1 MGTTFDILKQLLDI
15 FVVAFVFY
23 RFLLV
28 SRGTRAIQIFVV
40 LVGFLMLFLVS
51 QEWLMDLVT
60 FRWLL
65 DKLWSVIFLVIVV
78 LYQDDIRRSL
88 TRFRWTDALFK
99 DRGLTPARSLEEL
112 IKAVRQLSSKRVG
125 ALIVLERTGNLETY
139 MAESGIR
146 VDGYVSKGLLFALFL
161 PSHENPTHD
170 GAVILGKD
178 RILSAGVI
186 LPLTNR
192 TDLENWVGTRHRA
205 AIGLT
210 EQVDAVVVVVSEET
224 GRISVAVEGEL
235 RAGLSPDELRQTL
248 AAEIQQSSRPSVMHR
263 LRQLA
268 QRSRGEDK
276 G

>member
-15 FVVAFVFY
+15 FVVAFIIY

-40 LVGFLMLFLVS
+40 LVGFLLLLLIS
-51 QEWLMDLVT
+51 QERVMDLVT

-112 IKAVRQLSSKRVG
+112 IKAVRQLSSKRIG
-125 ALIVLERTGNLETY
+125 ALIVLERSGNLEPY

-178 RILSAGVI
+178 RVLSAGVI

-192 TDLENWVGTRHRA
+192 LDLENWVGTRHRA

-210 EQVDAVVVVVSEET
+210 ERVDAVVVVVSEET

-248 AAEIQQSSRPSVMHR
+248 ASEIQQASRPSVMNR
-263 LRQLA
+263 LRKLA
-268 QRSRGEDK
+268 QRSHGEEQE
-276 G
+276 

>member
-15 FVVAFVFY
+15 FAVAYVIY

-28 SRGTRAIQIFVV
+28 SRGTRAIQVFVAV
-40 LVGFLMLFLVS
+40 VVFLMLLALS
-51 QEWLMDLVT
+51 QERLLDLVT

-88 TRFRWTDALFK
+88 TRFSWTDALFR

-112 IKAVRQLSSKRVG
+112 IKAVRQLSSKRIG
-125 ALIVLERTGNLETY
+125 ALIVLERTGSLEPF
-139 MAESGIR
+139 MADSGIR

-170 GAVILGKD
+170 GAVILSKD
-178 RILSAGVI
+178 RVLSAGVI

-192 TDLENWVGTRHRA
+192 SDLENWVGTRHRA

-210 EQVDAVVVVVSEET
+210 ELVDAVVVVVSEET
-224 GRISVAVEGEL
+224 GRISVAVDGEL
-235 RAGLSPDELRQTL
+235 RAGLSPDELRQAL
-248 AAEIQQSSRPSVMHR
+248 ASEIQQSSRPSVMNR
-263 LRQLA
+263 LRQMA
-268 QRSRGEDK
+268 NRSRGRKTE
-276 G
+276 

>member
-15 FVVAFVFY
+15 FVVAFIIY

-40 LVGFLMLFLVS
+40 LVGFLLLLLIS
-51 QEWLMDLVT
+51 QERVMDLVT

-112 IKAVRQLSSKRVG
+112 IKAVRQLSSKRIG
-125 ALIVLERTGNLETY
+125 ALIVLERSGNLEPY

-178 RILSAGVI
+178 RVLSAGVI

-192 TDLENWVGTRHRA
+192 LDLENWVGTRHRA

-210 EQVDAVVVVVSEET
+210 ERVDAVVVVVSEET

-248 AAEIQQSSRPSVMHR
+248 ASEIQQASRASVMNR
-263 LRQLA
+263 LRNLA
-268 QRSRGEDK
+268 QRSHGEEQE
-276 G
+276 